1 MNNFYDILNPCISKV
16 SEFNMST
23 KALGIA
29 EAVINW
35 YTKASPE
42 KGTAH
47 LLKSA
52 ALKNLGCI
60 DRSIAELDRALK
72 AYDELSDKG
81 ASSVCLAN
89 MAASCLYGNATHT
102 MYPNI
107 AAEYNKRFVG
117 KLLSPKQR
125 PLGYSG
131 PLNIGIL
138 SPDLCAHSL
147 AQLLYMPFK
156 AFSDLSSHKLFA
168 YYTRGHKDQF
178 MSDAW
183 KPLFKGWRDVAGKPT
198 DEICQAIIDDRID
211 ILIDITGFTAEG
223 RLDVFCQKPAPVQ
236 VGLISGMMT
245 PTELSTIEYFL
256 TDEHML
262 YEGYKGK
269 TKFISVPSIL
279 SYKAFN
285 PVEPKTE
292 LPATKNGF
300 VTFAALNNP
309 CKLNAEVLSTWM
321 SILEQVDNSQLHI
334 RIYDDTT
341 LVTARHFALA
351 RNINPERIV
360 AFLPVSNNKAV
371 QEYYVDKCDIM
382 LETWPCPG
390 CLTTLESIACG
401 VPALTLYKDTTI
413 SKQAASVLKHI
424 GMSDWCV
431 TTTQAYID
439 KAVTEAKNLDK
450 LANLRRTIPGKLMN
464 APSYNPEYVGSCL
477 ETGLMTCWA
486 DYMRK
491 RGIDYVTNT
500 NTIKNYAV

>member
-1 MNNFYDILNPCISKV
+1 MSTV
-16 SEFNMST
+16 GEFNMST
-23 KALGIA
+23 KALGVA

-35 YTKASPE
+35 YTKAAPE

-60 DRSIAELDRALK
+60 DRSIIELDKSLK
-72 AYDELSDKG
+72 VYDELKDEG
-81 ASSVCLAN
+81 AAKICLAN
-89 MAASCLYGNATHT
+89 MAASCLYGNVTHT
-102 MYPNI
+102 QYTRL
-107 AAEYNKRFVG
+107 ASEYSRRYVG
-117 KLLSPKQR
+117 SLLSPKQR

-131 PLNIGIL
+131 SLNIGIL

-147 AQLLYMPFK
+147 AQLLYNPFK
-156 AFSDLSSHKLFA
+156 SFSELSRHKLFA
-168 YYTRGHKDQF
+168 YYSRNHKDGF
-178 MSDAW
+178 MEDAW
-183 KPLFKGWRDVAGKPT
+183 KPLFKCWRDVAGKPT
-198 DEICQAIIDDRID
+198 DDICKMIMDDRID
-211 ILIDITGFTAEG
+211 ILIDITGYTAEG
-223 RLDVFCQKPAPVQ
+223 RLDVFCKKPAPVQ

-256 TDEHML
+256 TDSHML
-262 YEGYKGK
+262 YDGYKGK

-279 SYKAFN
+279 SYRAFN
-285 PVEPKTE
+285 PVNLKEE
-292 LPATKNGF
+292 LPAVKNGF
-300 VTFAALNNP
+300 ITFAALNNP

-321 SILEQVDNSQLHI
+321 AILQQVENSQLHL
-334 RIYDDTT
+334 RVYDDST

-360 AFLPVSNNKAV
+360 PFMPVSNNRVV
-371 QEYYVDKCDIM
+371 QEYYIDKCDIM

-401 VPALTLYKDTTI
+401 VPALTLYKDSTI
-413 SKQAASVLKHI
+413 SKQSASVLKHI
-424 GMSDWCV
+424 GMDDWCV
-431 TTTQAYID
+431 TSTQDYIA

-450 LANLRRTIPGKLMN
+450 LGNLRKTLPAKLLN
-464 APSYNPEYVGSCL
+464 EASYEPTYVASCL

-491 RGIDYVTNT
+491 RGIDYVTSPHT
-500 NTIKNYAV
+500 MKNHAV